1 MKKAIFA
8 GSFDPI
14 HDGHIKIIEKA
25 VKMFDE
31 LFVVIADNN
40 FKNNQTDLKER
51 KKNVESVLKNIDVN
65 IDILE
70 DKYIAT
76 YAKENGIKYLV
87 RSARN
92 NVDFSYELDM
102 AKINKKINDEI
113 ETVLIIPD
121 YDDIEYSSTKFRDF
135 KIKEGK

>member
-121 YDDIEYSSTKFRDF
+121 YDDIVYSSTKFRDF